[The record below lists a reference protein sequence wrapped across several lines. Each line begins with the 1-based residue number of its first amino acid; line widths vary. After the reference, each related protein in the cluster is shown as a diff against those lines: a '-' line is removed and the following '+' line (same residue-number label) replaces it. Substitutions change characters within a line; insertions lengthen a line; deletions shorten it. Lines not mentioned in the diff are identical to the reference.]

1 MRVVFDTNIFISAL
15 VIPGSL
21 AEKALSRIIEGR
33 DGLVLS
39 KDIIKEVLSVLSL
52 KFGREREALS
62 HVAVV
67 LLDLGELVR
76 PDHRLR
82 VLSDEPDNR
91 ILECAVFLLFLYGP
105 SSQFRSSGTIV
116 PSSLVLFLFPL
127 PSSFFPLCLP
137 SSRRPSFRS
146 SSLFRLPSSLFSV
159 PVRFEFVKLPSS

>member
-15 VIPGSL
+15 VIPASL

-67 LLDLGELVR
+67 LLDLGKLVR

-91 ILECAVFLLFLYGP
+91 ILECAVFLLFLYRPVFPRFVTLP
-105 SSQFRSSGTIV
+105 SSVFLLPSV
-116 PSSLVLFLFPL
+116 LPSSLVLVPQRRNDR
-127 PSSFFPLCLP
+127 PSSF
-137 SSRRPSFRS
+137 
-146 SSLFRLPSSLFSV
+146 V
-159 PVRFEFVKLPSS
+159 P